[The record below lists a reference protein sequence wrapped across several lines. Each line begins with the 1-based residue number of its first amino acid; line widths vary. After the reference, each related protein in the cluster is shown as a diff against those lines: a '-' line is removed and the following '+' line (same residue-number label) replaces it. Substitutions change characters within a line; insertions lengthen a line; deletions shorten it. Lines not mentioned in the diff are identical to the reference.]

1 MAASA
6 RLQSA
11 LQHQI
16 SAGAPGAIAS
26 IEAPG
31 AGLAWTGSAG
41 RLTSEESRSL
51 QPDDAFRIA
60 SVTKHM
66 TATAAVRLAHDGKLA
81 LDDPLDGQLEPEF
94 LSRWGAFEDLPRT
107 TPRQLLA
114 HTSGLPNYFGD
125 EAFLARVKL
134 EPDRVWD
141 PAEFVDH
148 VAERSKPDFRPGE
161 GFSYTDTGYTVIGI
175 LLEQISGQP
184 LHSIYREVA
193 FDPLGMEGTWLEGH
207 EPSRQPEIAHHYD
220 GEVDMTEL
228 SPTIDWAGGGLVTTG
243 PDLTSFVRGLWSG
256 QILDSAGLDEL
267 TSWTAGTFF
276 PPGYPVRYDDYGLG
290 TGRVVV
296 EGVEL
301 IGHTGFIGAFAFH
314 APEYDAVL
322 VGTHNQ
328 SKVDRWPLVGALC
341 RELRDVN

>member
-1 MAASA
+1 MPASA
-6 RLQSA
+6 RLQAA
-11 LQHQI
+11 LEDQI

-31 AGLAWTGSAG
+31 AGLVWTGSAG
-41 RLTSEESRSL
+41 RLAHAESRSL
-51 QPDDAFRIA
+51 RPDDAFRIA
-60 SVTKHM
+60 SVTKNV
-66 TATAAVRLAHDGKLA
+66 TAAVAVRLAHDGRLV
-81 LDDPLDGQLEPEF
+81 LDDPLDGQLDSE
-94 LSRWGAFEDLPRT
+94 LLNRWRAFEDLPGT

-125 EAFLARVKL
+125 EAFIARVRR
-134 EPDRVWD
+134 EPGRAWD

-161 GFSYTDTGYTVIGI
+161 GFSYSDTGYTVVGI
-175 LLEQISGQP
+175 LLQQITGQP

-193 FDPLGMEGTWLEGH
+193 FDPLGMDGTWLEGH
-207 EPSRQPEIAHHYD
+207 EPSRQLEIAHHYD

-256 QILDSAGLDEL
+256 QIIDCDGRDEL
-267 TSWTAGTFF
+267 TSWTAGASF
-276 PPGYPVRYDDYGLG
+276 PPGSAIRYDDYGLG

-314 APEYDAVL
+314 APGYDAVL

-328 SKVDRWPLVGALC
+328 SQVDRWPLVGALC